1 MKRNNDLVKEI
12 LSEVRMSDPFSLE
25 PEDFHAGRLPGHWEI
40 KKVSY
45 HLVLLL
51 EGGFLARNS
60 LHSGDV
66 FAERDAENDGLRLT
80 WKGHDLL
87 DELKDQETYSGGLH

>member
-1 MKRNNDLVKEI
+1 MKRNKDLVEEI
-12 LSEVRMSDPFSLE
+12 LTEIRDSDPFSLE

-51 EGGFLARNS
+51 EANFLARNS

-66 FAERDAENDGLRLT
+66 HGNGPVEDNGLRLT
-80 WKGHDLL
+80 WRGHDLL
-87 DELKDQETYSGGLH
+87 DDLKSRKSY